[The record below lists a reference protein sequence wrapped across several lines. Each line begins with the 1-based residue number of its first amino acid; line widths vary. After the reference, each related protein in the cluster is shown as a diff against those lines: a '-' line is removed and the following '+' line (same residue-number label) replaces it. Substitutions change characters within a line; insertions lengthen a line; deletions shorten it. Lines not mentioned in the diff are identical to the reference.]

1 MKFTKYLKDKIY
13 AIIIFLITFAIILLL
28 NLAFKVPIEL
38 TITVLIILLFCFF
51 SILIIDYAQKSRFY
65 NLLLERVSQLDQ
77 AYLVLETLPKPNCYE
92 GKLAYDALYEID
104 KSMAENVSR
113 AKKQAKDF
121 QEYIEL
127 WLHEIKTPL
136 AALMLKNMSVEL
148 EQIENYLEQVL
159 YFSRCENSEKDFLI
173 KKVNLNQVVKN
184 VSLKHMES
192 LLAHN
197 IKFKVENVN
206 IDVMTD
212 AKWLE
217 FILSQ
222 ILNNSIKYRRQ
233 IQNPEIKISV
243 RKSKNKTILEIWD
256 NGIGIAKSDI
266 SQVFDKSF
274 TGQNGRKHGTSTG
287 MGLYIAKNICNK
299 LGHKLSIESKEMQ
312 YTKVSLVF
320 ANNKFYEVS

>member
-1 MKFTKYLKDKIY
+1 
-13 AIIIFLITFAIILLL
+13 
-28 NLAFKVPIEL
+28 
-38 TITVLIILLFCFF
+38 
-51 SILIIDYAQKSRFY
+51 
-65 NLLLERVSQLDQ
+65 
-77 AYLVLETLPKPNCYE
+77 
-92 GKLAYDALYEID
+92 
-104 KSMAENVSR
+104 MAENVSR

-136 AALMLKNMSVEL
+136 ATLMLKNMSVEL

-173 KKVNLNQVVKN
+173 KKVNLNQVVKS
-184 VSLKHMES
+184 VSLKYMES

-233 IQNPEIKISV
+233 IQNPEIKIST

>member
-28 NLAFKVPIEL
+28 NLAFKVPIGL
-38 TITVLIILLFCFF
+38 TITVLIILLICFF
-51 SILIIDYAQKSRFY
+51 SILIIDYAQKSKFY
-65 NLLLERVSQLDQ
+65 NLLLERIRQLDQ

-136 AALMLKNMSVEL
+136 AALMLKNMSIEL

-233 IQNPEIKISV
+233 IQNPEIKISA

>member
-28 NLAFKVPIEL
+28 NLAFKVPIGL
-38 TITVLIILLFCFF
+38 TITVLIILLICFF
-51 SILIIDYAQKSRFY
+51 SILIIDYAQKSKFY
-65 NLLLERVSQLDQ
+65 NLLLERIRQLDQ

-136 AALMLKNMSVEL
+136 ATLMLKNMSVEL

-233 IQNPEIKISV
+233 IQNPEIKISA

>member
-51 SILIIDYAQKSRFY
+51 SILIIDYARKSKFY
-65 NLLLERVSQLDQ
+65 NLLLERVRQLDQ

-233 IQNPEIKISV
+233 IQNPEIKISA
-243 RKSKNKTILEIWD
+243 RKSENKTILEIWD

>member
-51 SILIIDYAQKSRFY
+51 SILIIDYTQKSKFY

-92 GKLAYDALYEID
+92 EKLAYDALYEID

-173 KKVNLNQVVKN
+173 KKVSLNQVVKS

-222 ILNNSIKYRRQ
+222 ILNNSIKYHSQ
-233 IQNPEIKISV
+233 IQNPE
-243 RKSKNKTILEIWD
+243 ND
-256 NGIGIAKSDI
+256 
-266 SQVFDKSF
+266 
-274 TGQNGRKHGTSTG
+274 
-287 MGLYIAKNICNK
+287 
-299 LGHKLSIESKEMQ
+299 
-312 YTKVSLVF
+312 F
-320 ANNKFYEVS
+320 A